1 MRRLTVRFC
10 WEALHKKWYN
20 EYMEIL
26 IQQLRLLQANTFIYY
41 TKAHGY
47 HWNIEGILFNQFHDF
62 FEEIY
67 LDAYEAVDTFAEWI
81 RSFGEYAVFDVM
93 SILSESNIK
102 YDEGIVN
109 NPVEMLR
116 SLLASN
122 EKIIED
128 LKVGF
133 NYANSAGEQGVA
145 NFVADRITS
154 HEKFRWKIT
163 ASLKSIVNN

>member
-1 MRRLTVRFC
+1 
-10 WEALHKKWYN
+10 
-20 EYMEIL
+20 MEIL

-47 HWNIEGILFNQFHDF
+47 HWNIEGILFNQFHNF

-67 LDAYEAVDTFAEWI
+67 SDAFEAVDTFAEWI

-93 SILSESNIK
+93 SILSGSNIK

-109 NPVEMLR
+109 NPVDMLR
-116 SLLASN
+116 SLLLSN

-128 LKVGF
+128 LKIGF
-133 NYANSAGEQGVA
+133 NYANEAEEQGVA
-145 NFVADRITS
+145 NFIADRITS

-163 ASLKSIVNN
+163 SSLKSIVNN

>member
-1 MRRLTVRFC
+1 
-10 WEALHKKWYN
+10 
-20 EYMEIL
+20 MEIL
-26 IQQLRLLQANTFIYY
+26 IQQLRLMQANSFIYY

-47 HWNIEGILFNQFHDF
+47 HWNVEGILFDQFHEMFSD
-62 FEEIY
+62 IY
-67 LDAYEAVDTFAEWI
+67 EDAFSAVDTFAEWI

-102 YDEGIVN
+102 YDDGIVN
-109 NPVEMLR
+109 NPISMLR
-116 SLLASN
+116 SLFDSN

-145 NFVADRITS
+145 NFIADRITS
-154 HEKFRWKIT
+154 HEKWRWKLSAT
-163 ASLKSIVNN
+163 LKSIVNN

>member
-1 MRRLTVRFC
+1 M
-10 WEALHKKWYN
+10 KKWYN
-20 EYMEIL
+20 KHMEIL

-47 HWNIEGILFNQFHDF
+47 HWNVEGILFQQFHDMF
-62 FEEIY
+62 SDIY
-67 LDAYEAVDTFAEWI
+67 EDAFSALDTFAEWI
-81 RSFGEYAVFDVM
+81 RSFGQYAVFDVM
-93 SILSESNIK
+93 SILAESNIK

-109 NPVEMLR
+109 NPMDMLK

-145 NFVADRITS
+145 NFIADRITA
-154 HEKFRWKIT
+154 HEKFRWKLT
-163 ASLKSIVNN
+163 ASLKSMVN